1 MDTTAVLLLICVVL
15 IVITLMMMI
24 GLCCM
29 LRLYLRRQAAANS
42 YRPSYNLESM
52 YTNGAHENLAFRQ
65 EKNVNVLEVETPNEK
80 ERTKMD
86 GNKNEVVE
94 T

>member
-15 IVITLMMMI
+15 IAITLMMMA
-24 GLCCM
+24 GFCCM
-29 LRLYLRRQAAANS
+29 LRLYLRRQATANS
-42 YRPSYNLESM
+42 YRPSYNLESV
-52 YTNGAHENLAFRQ
+52 YTNGGHENLAFRQ
-65 EKNVNVLEVETPNEK
+65 EKNVNVLETPDEK

-86 GNKNEVVE
+86 GNKNEVVK

>member
-1 MDTTAVLLLICVVL
+1 
-15 IVITLMMMI
+15 
-24 GLCCM
+24 M

-42 YRPSYNLESM
+42 YRPSYNLESV
-52 YTNGAHENLAFRQ
+52 YTSGGHENLAFRQ
-65 EKNVNVLEVETPNEK
+65 EKNVNVLEVETSDKK

-86 GNKNEVVE
+86 GNKNEVVK